1 MSLLIATNCI
11 VCIGNWFSFLKP
23 RNKLEN
29 LSCSLLIT
37 RLQAAAM
44 PRAALR
50 NTNFTLDAID
60 AENGVIRGVRIA
72 ENGKM
77 AMFQNTAG
85 KAVSFKVTPEWIE
98 AFMSHAG
105 NRSLPVHWTH
115 DYASKQD
122 DTLHAKVGAIKNLRL
137 DPDSGNM
144 IADLHVA
151 PTEKRDLIFWNAQH
165 DTTGMMM
172 SAVFTYGAH
181 DPNCIP
187 LSVEASDLVGQGAA
201 TTALLS
207 KHQPEDTDMTA
218 DEINKAIADGIKAA
232 LANPETRKALLA
244 ADTTAVDKEKAEAAA
259 LEVSAGVTDAD
270 KKPGDE
276 NLSPAMCA
284 ATRVNRAA
292 MRKLAELKEEAPKLA
307 EAHLAQKIGS
317 GDFKLTQG
325 KGDEKDFDSVL
336 KAELAANPKMGR
348 GEAIRLSA
356 KRNPALYNAA
366 RAAGKI

>member
-1 MSLLIATNCI
+1 
-11 VCIGNWFSFLKP
+11 
-23 RNKLEN
+23 
-29 LSCSLLIT
+29 
-37 RLQAAAM
+37 M
-44 PRAALR
+44 PIAALKS
-50 NTNFTLDAID
+50 NSFSQEAID

-72 ENGKM
+72 ENGKL
-77 AMFQNTAG
+77 ATFQTRDG
-85 KAVSFKVTPEWIE
+85 KAKSFTVTPGHIE
-98 AFMSHAG
+98 ALLNHAG
-105 NRSLPVHWTH
+105 NRALPVHWTH
-115 DYASKQD
+115 DYANKED
-122 DTLHAKVGAIKNLRL
+122 DTLHAKVGAVKNLRK
-137 DPDSGNM
+137 DPATGNL

-151 PTEKRDLIFWNAQH
+151 PTEKRDLIFWNAAN
-165 DTTGMMM
+165 DPTGMMM
-172 SAVFTYGAH
+172 SAVFMYGAH

-187 LSVEASDLVGQGAA
+187 LSFDAVDLVATGAA

-244 ADTTAVDKEKAEAAA
+244 ADTTTVDKEKADAAA
-259 LEVSAGVTDAD
+259 LESSAGVTDAD
-270 KKPGDE
+270 KKPEDAQ
-276 NLSPAMCA
+276 LSPAMCA

-307 EAHLAQKIGS
+307 EAYLAQKIGS

-325 KGDEKDFDSVL
+325 NGDEKDFDAVL